1 MNDKLSDLHYAVILS
16 RKNSAN
22 AFSAFS
28 SVLEQSRKLYESYRE
43 AVEAEYKAV
52 REYLRARDK
61 DVFDESTS
69 V

>member
-22 AFSAFS
+22 AFS
-28 SVLEQSRKLYESYRE
+28 ESYRE